1 MRVSINWLS
10 VVTGKHAATVK
21 KRVSEI
27 PRDAKGKMDSAS
39 ALEAIYYGVNGS
51 NGEFITTAE
60 AVRQL
65 TIAKKEQ
72 IELQNAQARHEVYP
86 ADDVRLLY
94 KHAFAIV
101 TATLKGNENRLLSF
115 ETVNDILRQFREAF
129 ERFFESWK
137 AEEVAGANGEKAM
150 EE

>member
-1 MRVSINWLS
+1 M
-10 VVTGKHAATVK
+10 
-21 KRVSEI
+21 
-27 PRDAKGKMDSAS
+27 
-39 ALEAIYYGVNGS
+39 
-51 NGEFITTAE
+51 
-60 AVRQL
+60 

-86 ADDVRLLY
+86 ADDVRYLY